1 MWAIFICFQYLFTEI
16 YDFVLFCLVN
26 PVRNI
31 KKPPIVTKIGSAA
44 ASSSTASFKKDSPQ
58 TNIRVRSMSAG
69 RDKRSELQARYWAF
83 LFGNLQRA
91 IDELYTTVECYG
103 SMSSCKEVILVL
115 ENYIRDFKSL
125 AEWFQVSLEYENTPL
140 PQRPHSLAWEVRKS
154 NPVPSEFPLLFR
166 RATIFLFF
174 TIFRSPYQNS
184 G

>member
-1 MWAIFICFQYLFTEI
+1 M
-16 YDFVLFCLVN
+16 
-26 PVRNI
+26 
-31 KKPPIVTKIGSAA
+31 TKLSP
-44 ASSSTASFKKDSPQ
+44 SSSLSMKTEPPSAQPNTS
-58 TNIRVRSMSAG
+58 RVRSASAG

-154 NPVPSEFPLLFR
+154 NPVPSE
-166 RATIFLFF
+166 
-174 TIFRSPYQNS
+174 
-184 G
+184 